1 MFRME
6 SIMENNIT
14 LTYLNNRQF
23 DKITEYITEQ
33 FEINVNEVAQL
44 LNVSREELEG
54 YTGSPINNSLE
65 TKLCVLA
72 EFARLGFDGRLKACA
87 EALVNHTNSN
97 AFSKLCGVD
106 KSLLENP
113 EKTLSLEEKYRL
125 AVGLSF
131 LASIYNI
138 DMEAQREENLKKLLA
153 QH

>member
-1 MFRME
+1 
-6 SIMENNIT
+6 MENNIT

-23 DKITEYITEQ
+23 DKMTEYITEQ
-33 FEINVNEVAQL
+33 FQIDVNEVAQL

-87 EALVNHTNSN
+87 EVLVNHTNSN

>member
-1 MFRME
+1 MQDNM
-6 SIMENNIT
+6 IGN
-14 LTYLNNRQF
+14 YLNNKRF
-23 DKITEYITEQ
+23 DKMTEYITERFQ
-33 FEINVNEVAQL
+33 VDVNEAAQL

-125 AVGLSF
+125 AVGLNF
-131 LASIYNI
+131 LTSIYDI
-138 DMEAQREENLKKLLA
+138 DMQAQMEENFKKLA
-153 QH
+153 QY

>member
-1 MFRME
+1 
-6 SIMENNIT
+6 MENNIT

-125 AVGLSF
+125 AVGLNF
-131 LASIYNI
+131 LTSIYDI
-138 DMEAQREENLKKLLA
+138 DMQAQSEENIRKLAQRQN
-153 QH
+153 

>member
-1 MFRME
+1 
-6 SIMENNIT
+6 MENNIT

-33 FEINVNEVAQL
+33 FQIDVNEVAQL

-65 TKLCVLA
+65 TKLGVLA

-87 EALVNHTNSN
+87 EALVNDANSK

-106 KSLLENP
+106 ISDK
-113 EKTLSLEEKYRL
+113 KAMSLEEKYRL